1 MSSIISI
8 IYQYFLFFS
17 ICFTKNINLI
27 YNYGMNRLRE
37 LRKNK
42 GITQSE
48 LAKMLGITQNNYSYW
63 ENGKVKI
70 DNKSIELLA
79 DFFNVTTDYLL
90 GVDNI
95 NIKRGIKIPV
105 LGSIPAG
112 IPLEAITDII
122 DYEEIPEE
130 MARSG
135 EYFALKVKGN
145 SMSPEI
151 TDGEVAIVKKVD
163 DAESGSICVI
173 MVNGNDATL
182 KRIKKS
188 EQGLTLIPT
197 NTAEFEPMFFTNR
210 EIEELPVRIIGR
222 VVETRKTW

>member
-1 MSSIISI
+1 
-8 IYQYFLFFS
+8 
-17 ICFTKNINLI
+17 
-27 YNYGMNRLRE
+27 MNRLRE